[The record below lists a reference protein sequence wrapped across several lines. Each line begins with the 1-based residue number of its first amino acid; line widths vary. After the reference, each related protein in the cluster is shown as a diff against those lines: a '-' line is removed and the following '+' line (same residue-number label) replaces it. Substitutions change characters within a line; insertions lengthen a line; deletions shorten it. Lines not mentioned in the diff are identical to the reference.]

1 MAENK
6 NFTDF
11 LSGFKK
17 SSEIQTTEDEI
28 EKEMQE
34 KLERLKLTPEVQK
47 IADEID
53 FANAQSILNFGKNVS
68 DEIDKVSEEIV
79 AITQRTTDK
88 DIVKMLTA
96 FGGLVKKFDLKE
108 YDLRKIEPKNA
119 VMRVIKRSWDKV
131 KTSLGSVVE
140 KFGGLSSEIDTIVLQ
155 MKKYELDIKTNDE
168 ALQKLYSI
176 NETYIEKI
184 EKYIAAAELAKER
197 IEEAKESVLNSNDPN
212 TTTEEKNLML
222 DRLEKA
228 GQQLTEQTYVLYVN
242 KSVALQNIPAINHV
256 HDNNFN
262 LSKNVN
268 MASRTL
274 IPTLRQQLVIGQ
286 SLQQQDIQN
295 KVINELKE
303 ITEKMMKKNANYN
316 AKISTEIRKSSSAST
331 ISVET
336 LKECQSAIEIA
347 IINSQHLATEI
358 EAKRLSDIKGLKDL
372 EARTKDS
379 RNKLNNVE
387 KKMLGI

>member
-108 YDLRKIEPKNA
+108 YDSRKIEPKNA

-336 LKECQSAIEIA
+336 LKECQSAIETA

>member
-176 NETYIEKI
+176 NETYIDKI

-197 IEEAKESVLNSNDPN
+197 IEEAKESVLNTDDPN

-336 LKECQSAIEIA
+336 LKECQSAIETA

>member
-11 LSGFKK
+11 LSSFKK
-17 SSEIQTTEDEI
+17 GSEIQTTEDEI

-197 IEEAKESVLNSNDPN
+197 IEEAKESVLNSNVPN

-336 LKECQSAIEIA
+336 LKECQSAIETA
-347 IINSQHLATEI
+347 IINSQHLAAEI

>member
-6 NFTDF
+6 NFADF
-11 LSGFKK
+11 LSSFKK
-17 SSEIQTTEDEI
+17 GSEIQTTEDEI

-197 IEEAKESVLNSNDPN
+197 IEEAKESVLNTDDPD

-242 KSVALQNIPAINHV
+242 KSVSLQNIPAINHV

-336 LKECQSAIEIA
+336 LKECQSAIETA
-347 IINSQHLATEI
+347 IINSQHLAAEI

>member
-119 VMRVIKRSWDKV
+119 VMCVIKRSWDKV

-336 LKECQSAIEIA
+336 LKECQSAIETA

>member
-28 EKEMQE
+28 EKEMQ
-34 KLERLKLTPEVQK
+34 KKIERLKLTPEVQK

-176 NETYIEKI
+176 NETYIDKI

-197 IEEAKESVLNSNDPN
+197 IEEAKESVLNTDDPD

-295 KVINELKE
+295 KVNNELKE

-336 LKECQSAIEIA
+336 LKECQSAIETA
-347 IINSQHLATEI
+347 IINSQHLAAEI

>member
-1 MAENK
+1 M
-6 NFTDF
+6 F
-11 LSGFKK
+11 
-17 SSEIQTTEDEI
+17 
-28 EKEMQE
+28 
-34 KLERLKLTPEVQK
+34 P
-47 IADEID
+47 
-53 FANAQSILNFGKNVS
+53 
-68 DEIDKVSEEIV
+68 
-79 AITQRTTDK
+79 
-88 DIVKMLTA
+88 
-96 FGGLVKKFDLKE
+96 
-108 YDLRKIEPKNA
+108 
-119 VMRVIKRSWDKV
+119 
-131 KTSLGSVVE
+131 
-140 KFGGLSSEIDTIVLQ
+140 
-155 MKKYELDIKTNDE
+155 
-168 ALQKLYSI
+168 
-176 NETYIEKI
+176 NETYIDKI

-197 IEEAKESVLNSNDPN
+197 IEEAKESVLNTDDPN

-336 LKECQSAIEIA
+336 LKECQSAIETA

>member
-6 NFTDF
+6 NFTDL
-11 LSGFKK
+11 LSSFKK
-17 SSEIQTTEDEI
+17 GSEIQTTEDEI

-197 IEEAKESVLNSNDPN
+197 IEEAKESVLNSDDPN

-336 LKECQSAIEIA
+336 LKECQSAIETA
-347 IINSQHLATEI
+347 IINSQHLASEI
-358 EAKRLSDIKGLKDL
+358 EAKRLSDIKWLKDL

>member
-28 EKEMQE
+28 EKEMQ
-34 KLERLKLTPEVQK
+34 KKIERLKLTPEVQK

-176 NETYIEKI
+176 NETYIDKI

-197 IEEAKESVLNSNDPN
+197 IEEAKESVLNTDDPD

-303 ITEKMMKKNANYN
+303 TTEKMMKKNANYN

-336 LKECQSAIEIA
+336 LKECQSAIETA
-347 IINSQHLATEI
+347 IINSQHLAAEI

>member
-68 DEIDKVSEEIV
+68 DEIDKISEEIV

-176 NETYIEKI
+176 NETY
-184 EKYIAAAELAKER
+184 
-197 IEEAKESVLNSNDPN
+197 
-212 TTTEEKNLML
+212 
-222 DRLEKA
+222 
-228 GQQLTEQTYVLYVN
+228 
-242 KSVALQNIPAINHV
+242 
-256 HDNNFN
+256 
-262 LSKNVN
+262 
-268 MASRTL
+268 
-274 IPTLRQQLVIGQ
+274 
-286 SLQQQDIQN
+286 
-295 KVINELKE
+295 
-303 ITEKMMKKNANYN
+303 MKK
-316 AKISTEIRKSSSAST
+316 
-331 ISVET
+331 
-336 LKECQSAIEIA
+336 Q
-347 IINSQHLATEI
+347 
-358 EAKRLSDIKGLKDL
+358 
-372 EARTKDS
+372 
-379 RNKLNNVE
+379 
-387 KKMLGI
+387 KKVF

>member
-34 KLERLKLTPEVQK
+34 KIERLKLTPEVQK

-197 IEEAKESVLNSNDPN
+197 IEEAKESVLNTDDPD
-212 TTTEEKNLML
+212 TTTEEKNLIL

-316 AKISTEIRKSSSAST
+316 AKISTEIKKSSSAST

-336 LKECQSAIEIA
+336 LKECQSAIETA
-347 IINSQHLATEI
+347 IINSQHLAAEI